1 MCLLAEPQAGRV
13 LVRSEGRNEQGA
25 PGAAQRPASSAMAAV
40 SVAVE
45 ARKPK
50 QAWTSEG
57 EVEAGAAI
65 VVMRIVSRVS
75 AAGWAQSHS

>member
-1 MCLLAEPQAGRV
+1 
-13 LVRSEGRNEQGA
+13 
-25 PGAAQRPASSAMAAV
+25 MAAV
-40 SVAVE
+40 SIAVE

-65 VVMRIVSRVS
+65 VVMRIVSQGWCCGG
-75 AAGWAQSHS
+75 AGSVALVNATGDSPAVGGLLPNHLDPAVLP

>member
-1 MCLLAEPQAGRV
+1 MV
-13 LVRSEGRNEQGA
+13 
-25 PGAAQRPASSAMAAV
+25 AV

-75 AAGWAQSHS
+75 AAGVGSVALVNATGDSPAAGGLLPNHLDPAVLP